1 MTSALG
7 HVHLIVSDLDRAISF
22 YTDLLALSVTERQA
36 NYAFLSFGD
45 RHHDL
50 ALQARPDASSPPP
63 NSRGLYHVAF
73 ELDTP
78 GELRECYEWLQ
89 NREISVQPADHGI
102 SKSLYFDDP
111 NGNGVELYIDTRE
124 DDGEEWT
131 GHNTRFD
138 PLAL

>member
-7 HVHLIVSDLDRAISF
+7 HVHLVVSDLDRAIEF
-22 YTDLLALSVTERQA
+22 YTGLLALSVTERQA

-50 ALQARPDASSPPP
+50 ALQARPEASPPP
-63 NSRGLYHVAF
+63 TSRGLYHVAF
-73 ELDTP
+73 ELDGP

-89 NREISVQPADHGI
+89 NRDIGVQPVDHGI
-102 SKSLYFDDP
+102 SKSLYFDDRDD
-111 NGNGVELYIDTRE
+111 NGVELYLDTR
-124 DDGEEWT
+124 DDDDERWT